1 MLVFSVKAVQITSYM
16 VNGTVRVWVLWL
28 MMFRCFIMF
37 FMFIMFLSIIL
48 SDSQISDSCSALF
61 IAHVSFTCWGVGRC
75 NSCKLTSKKRLGKKK
90 NQTSFSNFTAT
101 KTCKDSQSSPSWQR
115 AWVGVRGQRWLSLH
129 LLALEGLSVIPK
141 RVGGIIVSPPEQLI
155 YVWKMVTLR
164 TDVVWLIL
172 H

>member
-1 MLVFSVKAVQITSYM
+1 MDLNTDMLVFSVKAVQITSYM

-90 NQTSFSNFTAT
+90 IKHRFQISLPPRRVRIRRVRHHGSGPG
-101 KTCKDSQSSPSWQR
+101 SGSE
-115 AWVGVRGQRWLSLH
+115 VRGGWACIYWLWR
-129 LLALEGLSVIPK
+129 GSVWFQ
-141 RVGGIIVSPPEQLI
+141 S
-155 YVWKMVTLR
+155 VWVAS
-164 TDVVWLIL
+164 
-172 H
+172 